1 MSDEFIISGK
11 DAEWLNGYFQRLM
24 LGANFKS
31 ANSTDFRE
39 SLFGIYEVMER
50 HFPDIAPLGAHMA
63 KEFYQEQAVEFPLA
77 QPDDDTFEA
86 MGRISAAVLFALRIV
101 ETAEDGLKELA
112 KAAEEAKEKE
122 DQFREDN
129 C

>member
-31 ANSTDFRE
+31 ANSKDFRE

-50 HFPDIAPLGAHMA
+50 HFPDIAPLGVNMA
-63 KEFYQEQAVEFPLA
+63 KMFYQEQAAEFPLA

-101 ETAEDGLKELA
+101 ETAEDGLRELA
-112 KAAEEAKEKE
+112 KAAEEAQEKE

>member
-31 ANSTDFRE
+31 ANSKDFRE

-50 HFPDIAPLGAHMA
+50 HFPDIAPLGVNMA
-63 KEFYQEQAVEFPLA
+63 KMFYQEQAVEFPLA

-101 ETAEDGLKELA
+101 ETAEDGLRELA
-112 KAAEEAKEKE
+112 KAAEEAQEKE
-122 DQFREDN
+122 EQFREDN